1 MKHRTNAR
9 WREGGHNNFLIMF
22 CLHCHD
28 ETVKY
33 IKFPNGEKWL
43 PSRHH
48 WHWPHFQFNRIL
60 FPSHLS
66 VQVRPQESEVVHL
79 LAVKCEMGVME
90 LYFEAHSHCPGIS
103 VDRRW
108 HPWELH
114 CHSAGKVET
123 FKWRIVFVELIFDT
137 GQGGVWSLGQARL
150 LRARG

>member
-1 MKHRTNAR
+1 M
-9 WREGGHNNFLIMF
+9 EGRGHNNFLIRFLSSFSRWTF
-22 CLHCHD
+22 CIFKR
-28 ETVKY
+28 EEV
-33 IKFPNGEKWL
+33 WL
-43 PSRHH
+43 APRHFIDIDH
-48 WHWPHFQFNRIL
+48 IFQFNRIL
-60 FPSHLS
+60 FPTSSHFC

-137 GQGGVWSLGQARL
+137 GQGGVWSLGQARV

>member
-1 MKHRTNAR
+1 M
-9 WREGGHNNFLIMF
+9 EGRGHNNFLIILFILTMNLLNILKGRGMT
-22 CLHCHD
+22 CPPDILDIDH
-28 ETVKY
+28 
-33 IKFPNGEKWL
+33 I
-43 PSRHH
+43 
-48 WHWPHFQFNRIL
+48 FQFNRIL
-60 FPSHLS
+60 FPTSSHLC